1 MEVSVCV
8 CVCEIK
14 IKVKETRMLLP
25 PPNTIHVFWFVLALL
40 DDEMRSH
47 VCQSISGCK
56 TLVLVST
63 CLQIFSN
70 VFCSS
75 RFLFL
80 FIIFYF

>member
-47 VCQSISGCK
+47 VCQSISGCNTSIGFYLLTNFFK
-56 TLVLVST
+56 RVL
-63 CLQIFSN
+63 LK
-70 VFCSS
+70 
-75 RFLFL
+75 
-80 FIIFYF
+80 